1 MAAPARKPVLA
12 GLCPTVPPKTHIRLC
27 VRARAQ
33 RARFSFYFLSSHLY
47 RRFFS
52 GTVGQQPRHEN
63 AVLRA
68 VAQTFTDVNRT
79 LTGHWRSG
87 S

>member
-33 RARFSFYFLSSHLY
+33 RARFLFNSLVSHLY
-47 RRFFS
+47 RRFLG
-52 GTVGQQPRHEN
+52 GTVGQIPRHEN

-68 VAQTFTDVNRT
+68 VDQTFTDVNRT
-79 LTGHWRSG
+79 LTRH
-87 S
+87 